1 MPIDERIFVVAL
13 IAVGAIGG
21 LAGAAL
27 IGRLL
32 ARVNRKSGATVR
44 YSVMLVGIYGLEC
57 VAFSAGMCTQVFSV
71 ALAVLWGVLFGLW
84 LRKSTDA
91 RGALRAAFFVSLY
104 GCLPTAI
111 LGVLLITAFAISGGL
126 VSVEAGAKFG
136 IPGFLPWP
144 ANTVLGFCSVL
155 VGGTLVLKTGIT
167 MGEVRWFV
175 KRASREVPTQHG
187 SEHR

>member
-1 MPIDERIFVVAL
+1 VPIDERTFVGAL
-13 IAVGAIGG
+13 MAVGAIGG

-32 ARVNRKSGATVR
+32 ATVNRRPAKVVHYTAM
-44 YSVMLVGIYGLEC
+44 MLGLYVLEC

-104 GCLPTAI
+104 GCLPTVI
-111 LGVLLITAFAISGGL
+111 LCVLLTAVFAIRGGL
-126 VSVEAGAKFG
+126 LSVEMGADFG
-136 IPGFLPWP
+136 IPRFLPWP
-144 ANTVLGFCSVL
+144 ANTILGFCSVL
-155 VGGTLVLKTGIT
+155 GGGTLVLKTGIT
-167 MGEVRWFV
+167 MGEVRWLVYRGPKNAPV
-175 KRASREVPTQHG
+175 KVGA
-187 SEHR
+187 EHH